1 MAVLQRIPN
10 TTHVYEGSFTKS
22 EFTSIDAQRLID
34 IHSQSPSVR
43 VKPEYLYNSA
53 QSPSLSN
60 SQSFDLEESSSSPF
74 RESNSTRDS
83 LLSTASEKI
92 VLMTGA
98 EQSSV
103 VQPLLTDLYQISMA
117 YAYWKS
123 NKHQEMA
130 TFDLY
135 FRKNPFGGEYTL
147 FAGLEECLKFIRDYK
162 FHPTDIEYLRASL
175 PAYLEAEFF
184 DYLSKLNMND
194 IKVYAVPEGTVVFP
208 RLPLLRVEGPVLKT
222 QLLETTLLTL
232 VNYASLVATNAARFR
247 SAIGADKTLL
257 EFGLRRAQ
265 GPDGGLSASKYCYL
279 GGFDG
284 TSNVLAGKLYG
295 IPIRGTHAHAY
306 VNSYECL
313 EDLSERDLADRIT
326 GERRPFTDLCVQ
338 YLNEL
343 GPILKILPE
352 ETHKGELAA
361 FISYAIAFPTN
372 FLALVDTYDVLK
384 SGLPNFLAVARAL
397 HECSYQ
403 AVGLRLDS
411 GDLAYL
417 SMEVREKFHTVA
429 ANFNLPY
436 MGHFNIVA
444 SNDINEDTLVSLEKQ
459 GHSIDSFGI
468 GTHLVTCQRQP
479 ALGCVYKLVE
489 LASSPRI
496 KISQAIEK
504 VTIPGRKNLY
514 RLYGHDGK
522 ALCDVLTSIDE
533 PQPQAGIR
541 MLSRHP
547 FLEQKR
553 AYVTPSAVRN
563 LYVLYWADGE
573 IKAPLPTLKEV
584 RAYAREQIDQLRKDH
599 IRDLNPTPYK
609 VSVTDSLFQFMHKLW
624 MKSVPIGE
632 LD

>member
-1 MAVLQRIPN
+1 MTTIN
-10 TTHVYEGSFTKS
+10 TLGED
-22 EFTSIDAQRLID
+22 E
-34 IHSQSPSVR
+34 
-43 VKPEYLYNSA
+43 
-53 QSPSLSN
+53 
-60 SQSFDLEESSSSPF
+60 
-74 RESNSTRDS
+74 ESNSTRDS
-83 LLSTASEKI
+83 LLSTVSEKV

-117 YAYWKS
+117 YAYWKA
-123 NKHQEMA
+123 NKHQEMS

-135 FRKNPFGGEYTL
+135 FRKNPFCGEYTL

-162 FHPTDIEYLRASL
+162 FHSTDIEYLRASL
-175 PAYLEAEFF
+175 PTYIESEFF

-194 IKVYAVPEGTVVFP
+194 LKVYAVPEGTVVFP
-208 RLPLLRVEGPVLKT
+208 RLPLLRIEGPILKA

-313 EDLSERDLADRIT
+313 EDLNERDLSDRIS
-326 GERRPFTDLCVQ
+326 GERRPFTDLCIQ

-343 GPILKILPE
+343 GPILRILPE

-397 HECSYQ
+397 HECNYQ
-403 AVGLRLDS
+403 AIGLRLDS

-417 SMEVREKFHTVA
+417 SVEVREKFHEVA
-429 ANFNLPY
+429 VKFNLPY

-459 GHSIDSFGI
+459 GHSIDTFGI

-479 ALGCVYKLVE
+479 ALGCVYKLVD
-489 LASSPRI
+489 LAGSPRI
-496 KISQAIEK
+496 KVSQDNEK

-522 ALCDVLTSIDE
+522 ALCDLLTRIDE
-533 PQPQAGIR
+533 PEPQAGIR

-553 AYVTPSAVRN
+553 AYVTPTSVRN

-573 IKAPLPTLKEV
+573 IKMSLPTLKEV

-609 VSVTDSLFQFMHKLW
+609 MSVTNDLFQFMHKLW